1 MARTRGPS
9 RFDTLR
15 NLLPK
20 NISVC
25 TWAPGDG
32 VTRYRF
38 FRNAPKNQTY
48 FGPDNGIYTALGIR
62 EAENFAA
69 GLSG

>member
-1 MARTRGPS
+1 MARGPS
-9 RFDTLR
+9 RFETLR
-15 NLLPK
+15 SYLPPGY
-20 NISVC
+20 SVH
-25 TWAPGDG
+25 TWSPGDG

-62 EAENFAA
+62 EAETYAA
-69 GLSG
+69 GLG